1 VSTLIF
7 LLILAVIIII
17 YLLVKQSF
25 AKDFKA
31 QKHKRYREKRVI
43 DFIQS
48 AYKIDNIEAIHRKHN
63 HLELIYNRKTLDVK
77 SEQVIFVD
85 EADQEDVETNFS
97 LAEDDEREDLFDK
110 ILENT
115 YFYMTK
121 ERFDHL
127 MIQSKA

>member
-1 VSTLIF
+1 MSTLIF

-48 AYKIDNIEAIHRKHN
+48 AYKIDNIEAIHRKNN

-121 ERFDHL
+121 ERFDQL
-127 MIQSKA
+127 LIQSKA

>member
-1 VSTLIF
+1 MSTLIF
-7 LLILAVIIII
+7 LLIIAVIIII

-25 AKDFKA
+25 AKDFKD

-43 DFIQS
+43 DFIHS
-48 AYKIDNIEAIHRKHN
+48 AYKIENIEAIHRKN
-63 HLELIYNRKTLDVK
+63 DHLELIYHRKTLDVK
-77 SEQVIFVD
+77 NEQVIFVD
-85 EADQEDVETNFS
+85 EANQENVDTDFTLKE
-97 LAEDDEREDLFDK
+97 EDEREDLFDK

-121 ERFDHL
+121 ERFDQL

>member
-1 VSTLIF
+1 MSTLIF

-48 AYKIDNIEAIHRKHN
+48 AYKIDNIEAIHRKNN

>member
-1 VSTLIF
+1 MSTLIF

-48 AYKIDNIEAIHRKHN
+48 AYKIDNIEAIHRKNN

-85 EADQEDVETNFS
+85 ETDQEDVETNFS

-121 ERFDHL
+121 ERFNHL
-127 MIQSKA
+127 LIQSKA

>member
-1 VSTLIF
+1 MSTLIF
-7 LLILAVIIII
+7 LLILAIIIII

-48 AYKIDNIEAIHRKHN
+48 AYKIDNIEAIHRKN
-63 HLELIYNRKTLDVK
+63 SHLELIYNRKTLDVK

-97 LAEDDEREDLFDK
+97 LTEDDEREDLFDK

>member
-1 VSTLIF
+1 MSTLIF

-17 YLLVKQSF
+17 YLLVKQNF

-48 AYKIDNIEAIHRKHN
+48 AYKIDNIEAIHRKNN

>member
-1 VSTLIF
+1 MSTLIF

-17 YLLVKQSF
+17 YILVKQSF

-48 AYKIDNIEAIHRKHN
+48 AYKIDNIEAIHRKNN

-85 EADQEDVETNFS
+85 EADQEEVKTNLS
-97 LAEDDEREDLFDK
+97 LLK
-110 ILENT
+110 K
-115 YFYMTK
+115 K
-121 ERFDHL
+121 ERKD
-127 MIQSKA
+127 